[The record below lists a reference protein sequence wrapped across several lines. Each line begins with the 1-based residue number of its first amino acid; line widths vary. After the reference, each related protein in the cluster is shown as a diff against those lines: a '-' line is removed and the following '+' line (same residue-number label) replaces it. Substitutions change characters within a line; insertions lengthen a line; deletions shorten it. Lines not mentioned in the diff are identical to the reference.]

1 MFSGRVGRT
10 LDRARHYFD
19 LFWRETRT
27 HPVIMVVLIGIWLM
41 AVIIV
46 LIQALG

>member
-1 MFSGRVGRT
+1 MFNSSAGRA

-27 HPVIMVVLIGIWLM
+27 YPLVMAVLIGIWLM
-41 AVIIV
+41 AVIV
-46 LIQALG
+46 VMIQALG